1 MTSMDEQET
10 IALNCPSCGA
20 GIDIK
25 ENERIVNCSYCGGK
39 HFLTGIKGTVRS
51 IIPFDLSE
59 VDAKKVVLRYF
70 RKRETAQ
77 DIPQRGQL
85 KEITPIFVPFWKVRE
100 GYSGWRFRP
109 GVRPQVI
116 TRAAEVTVPACSTGG
131 LRFTSVHMEPHDLA
145 EQVLYEPRK
154 AQREGTVYD
163 VTIPKED
170 ILQLTK
176 RRVLGKTRGRGLS
189 SVFFQRIKRIR
200 TSASLIYYPFWLIK
214 YSYKGRLYQ
223 VVVNGRRGLIVSG
236 RFPVNLA
243 ARLGPLILAS
253 ALGGFL
259 ATSLISATRRSDPLI
274 GFTLAIIIAPLIVF
288 GAVLFMQLF
297 QSGLTA
303 LRYGRE
309 VRIEDS
315 RRVDLLPEYA
325 GMLEGVRSTLREFA
339 EEWREGYS

>member
-1 MTSMDEQET
+1 MDEQ

-20 GIDIK
+20 GIEIR

-51 IIPFDLSE
+51 IVPFDLSE
-59 VDAKKVVLRYF
+59 ADAKKVVLRYF
-70 RKRETAQ
+70 RRRETAQ

-85 KEITPIFVPFWKVRE
+85 KEIAPIFVPFWKVRE

-131 LRFTSVHMEPHDLA
+131 LGFTSVHMEPHDLA
-145 EQVLYEPRK
+145 EQVLYDPRK

-176 RRVLGKTRGRGLS
+176 RRVLGKTKGRGLG

-200 TSASLIYYPFWLIK
+200 TSTSLIYYPFWLIK

-223 VVVNGRRGLIVSG
+223 VVVNGRRGLIISG

-243 ARLGPLILAS
+243 ARLGPLILVS
-253 ALGGFL
+253 AVGAFL
-259 ATSLISATRRSDPLI
+259 ATSLISAAMGSDPLI
-274 GFTLAIIIAPLIVF
+274 GFTLPIIIAPLIVF
-288 GAVLFMQLF
+288 GVILFMQLF

-325 GMLEGVRSTLREFA
+325 GMLEGIRGNLREFA